1 MEETKRCPYCG
12 EEILAVAKKCKHC
25 GEWLEPKETP
35 KVKKPCP
42 ICGELVDEGL
52 IICPHCKEPMNEEKD
67 NEITTNPHV
76 PKTIECNKDSNN
88 AEESIP
94 YKYYIQFAFGAVIL
108 GNILSFAN
116 DFAEEYTS
124 EVGGLV
130 GQFVSYGRA
139 VPSWIGAVLD
149 GIGTIFLLW
158 NVADCIR
165 SQKKAEGGDDDATSL
180 LLRAL
185 SILYVASNSIGCF
198 MEGGILLVLGILL
211 VILMAING
219 FILKNEKDSMLVN
232 IGKAFIANV
241 IIAFII
247 LRTLLRSGYDPTIY
261 LWSAFLS
268 SIVWVYAIYTAHKYL
283 LKNK

>member
-130 GQFVSYGRA
+130 GQFVGFGRA

-165 SQKKAEGGDDDATSL
+165 SQQKAEGGDDDATSL

-185 SILYVASNSIGCF
+185 SILYVASNIIGCF

-211 VILMAING
+211 VILMGING

>member
-1 MEETKRCPYCG
+1 
-12 EEILAVAKKCKHC
+12 
-25 GEWLEPKETP
+25 
-35 KVKKPCP
+35 
-42 ICGELVDEGL
+42 
-52 IICPHCKEPMNEEKD
+52 
-67 NEITTNPHV
+67 
-76 PKTIECNKDSNN
+76 
-88 AEESIP
+88 
-94 YKYYIQFAFGAVIL
+94 
-108 GNILSFAN
+108 
-116 DFAEEYTS
+116 
-124 EVGGLV
+124 
-130 GQFVSYGRA
+130 
-139 VPSWIGAVLD
+139 
-149 GIGTIFLLW
+149 
-158 NVADCIR
+158 
-165 SQKKAEGGDDDATSL
+165 
-180 LLRAL
+180 
-185 SILYVASNSIGCF
+185 